1 MFANV
6 RINRPLQQNI
16 EARANH
22 KVFLKSFGVPSAM
35 EKKVFHRFECGR
47 YKSLPQYPL
56 KFGDRKLCTI
66 TLSKMT
72 SFH

>member
-35 EKKVFHRFECGR
+35 EKKSFTDLSVVGT
-47 YKSLPQYPL
+47 SLYHNIP
-56 KFGDRKLCTI
+56 
-66 TLSKMT
+66 
-72 SFH
+72 